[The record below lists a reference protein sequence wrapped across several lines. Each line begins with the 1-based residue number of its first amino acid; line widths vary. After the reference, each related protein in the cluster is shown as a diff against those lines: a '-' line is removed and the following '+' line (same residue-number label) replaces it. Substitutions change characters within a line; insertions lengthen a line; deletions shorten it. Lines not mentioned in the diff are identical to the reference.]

1 MASKNIIEESTFNE
15 VLSRLNKL
23 TPQTQRLWGK
33 MDVAQMLVHL
43 SCTLKT
49 GLGELKAKNVY
60 VPIISPLMKRYLM
73 RGGRFMK
80 GATPTMGEFLIK
92 ERYDFDASR
101 NEFIAVLNRFVAE
114 GRKEKLDRHPFFG
127 KMDAEA
133 WGKTSYGHIDHHLR
147 QFGV

>member
-1 MASKNIIEESTFNE
+1 MAKSVIDEHTLNE
-15 VLSRLNKL
+15 VLERLNKL
-23 TPQTQRLWGK
+23 SPDTQRQWGK
-33 MDVAQMLVHL
+33 MNVSQMLVHL

-60 VPIISPLMKRYLM
+60 VPLISPLMKRYLM

-92 ERYDFDASR
+92 EQYDFATSR
-101 NEFIAVLNRFVAE
+101 NEFIDILNRFVAE
-114 GRKEKLDRHPFFG
+114 GRKEQLKRHPFFG

>member
-1 MASKNIIEESTFNE
+1 MAKNLIEEHTLQE
-15 VLSRLNKL
+15 VLARLNKL
-23 TPQTQRLWGK
+23 QAGTQRQWGK

-43 SCTLKT
+43 TSTLKT
-49 GLGELKAKNVY
+49 GLGELEAKNVY

-73 RGGRFMK
+73 NGGRFMK

-92 ERYDFDASR
+92 ETHAFDTAHA
-101 NEFIAVLNRFVAE
+101 EFTETLKRFVAE
-114 GRKEKLDRHPFFG
+114 GRKEALNRHPFFG

>member
-1 MASKNIIEESTFNE
+1 MDSKNIMDESTFNE

-23 TPQTQRLWGK
+23 TPETQRLWGK
-33 MDVAQMLVHL
+33 MNVAQMLVHL
-43 SCTLKT
+43 SATLKT

-60 VPIISPLMKRYLM
+60 VPLISPLMKRYIM
-73 RGGRFMK
+73 GGGKFMK

-92 ERYDFDASR
+92 EQYDFDASLT
-101 NEFIAVLNRFVAE
+101 EFIDILNRFVAE
-114 GRKEKLDRHPFFG
+114 GRKESLKRHPFFG
-127 KMDAEA
+127 QMDAEA